1 MSIPR
6 RIGVE
11 NGVELEQETLRFGQ
25 TNFQQMNYTYA
36 YFLFFFLSFLFF
48 FGIVIITM
56 PSSSKIFLVRPCYSS
71 RVFLW
76 DRFRKRDYNSNKNL
90 VCDGRKI
97 ASDRSWFWRGYNL
110 MLIFF
115 FFLKKVQILRLS
127 LLFACFFFF
136 FTSWVDDE
144 RSRMIFFLSIKVTV
158 LVYLK
163 CSYY

>member
-1 MSIPR
+1 MAWNWNRKPSVLDK
-6 RIGVE
+6 RISSKWI
-11 NGVELEQETLRFGQ
+11 TRTRIF
-25 TNFQQMNYTYA
+25 F
-36 YFLFFFLSFLFF
+36 FSFFLSFFF

-71 RVFLW
+71 RVLLW

-97 ASDRSWFWRGYNL
+97 APDRSWFWRGYNL

-115 FFLKKVQILRLS
+115 FFKESTDIKVIFTFCL
-127 LLFACFFFF
+127 FFFF